1 MATAALVLASAA
13 SDAARGAD
21 VSGSFK
27 AAEGVISPKHAI
39 AYAVRDPR
47 NARQSAIEV
56 VLSEFPM
63 DAEEAAAALDP
74 HTNAIN
80 QDGARQGNYILLWV
94 RRDGDV
100 SMNAT
105 FSKTMTQYLAS
116 MGELKAELSA
126 NSAERVAGRIS
137 TTKPLKTMKGETYEA
152 DMTFS
157 AAIARVAA
165 GTKLAAGG
173 GDPGSALKALYAAM
187 DKKNWKAMRAGVSEK
202 TRAMLE
208 ADYRSEGENRDY
220 ALDLLGTWLPKK
232 QMKVL
237 GGELRGDTAVL
248 EVEGEIFEG
257 QKALYLV
264 KMVKCGGGW
273 CFDQAANA
281 GML

>member
-1 MATAALVLASAA
+1 
-13 SDAARGAD
+13 
-21 VSGSFK
+21 
-27 AAEGVISPKHAI
+27 VISPKHAI

-80 QDGARQGNYILLWV
+80 QDGARQGNYMLLWV

-116 MGELKAELSA
+116 MGELKAELSV

-157 AAIARVAA
+157 AAVARVAA

-187 DKKNWKAMRAGVSEK
+187 GKK
-202 TRAMLE
+202 
-208 ADYRSEGENRDY
+208 
-220 ALDLLGTWLPKK
+220 
-232 QMKVL
+232 KVL
-237 GGELRGDTAVL
+237 RPGGKRRD
-248 EVEGEIFEG
+248 
-257 QKALYLV
+257 AL
-264 KMVKCGGGW
+264 
-273 CFDQAANA
+273 AACSA
-281 GML
+281 PVVTSPERYPRARLPPCARAPRHSG